1 MTTPQP
7 AGRRDNGLPS
17 SEWGALVD
25 LDPRL
30 SEALLSSLAD
40 AGVAAYVEP
49 AGGQHAITRASQLPA
64 RPLDRLWVDPV
75 RADAARAVVFAEVS
89 DLTTL
94 LAEQEPGATAHGL
107 VQPVPRSGTHRV
119 LTPPELP
126 GPPAPAPPAAS
137 SPSGSP
143 PAAPSPAAPSPAAAS
158 PDPAATPGPVDPD
171 AAWRAIVE
179 GFDREAD
186 HPVPPWPV
194 SEDVDAPRRPPASRP
209 ERSGEPRRR
218 RTDDAGALPSWVEPE
233 ALDDEGHYE
242 PPPPPPVPRLAPRKL
257 AAVAGVLFG
266 LALLFRPSLIGP
278 FQLSPAGVFLVGLT
292 LVLGGAATLVLL
304 MRDAPPTDSGPDDGA
319 VV

>member
-143 PAAPSPAAPSPAAAS
+143 PAAS
-158 PDPAATPGPVDPD
+158 PDPAATPGPTDPD

-194 SEDVDAPRRPPASRP
+194 SEDVDARRRPPASRP

-218 RTDDAGALPSWVEPE
+218 RADDADALPSWVEPE

-257 AAVAGVLFG
+257 AAVVGVLFG
-266 LALLFRPSLIGP
+266 LALLFRPSLVGP

-292 LVLGGAATLVLL
+292 SVLGGAATLVLL